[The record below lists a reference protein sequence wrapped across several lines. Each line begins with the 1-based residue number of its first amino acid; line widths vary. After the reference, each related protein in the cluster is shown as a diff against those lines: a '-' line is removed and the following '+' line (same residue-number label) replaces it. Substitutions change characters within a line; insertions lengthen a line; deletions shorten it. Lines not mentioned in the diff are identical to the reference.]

1 MTTLYAMDQDQSATV
16 PFIKSTG
23 SIDDGL
29 KILFTNKIP
38 YLLINDFISVLYGY
52 NDKLIY
58 DMHSVVFDVEDLET
72 IFKEQRDRYY
82 QSQLI
87 NIVDN
92 I

>member
-29 KILFTNKIP
+29 KTLFTNKIP

-58 DMHSVVFDVEDLET
+58 DMHSTVFDVEDLET